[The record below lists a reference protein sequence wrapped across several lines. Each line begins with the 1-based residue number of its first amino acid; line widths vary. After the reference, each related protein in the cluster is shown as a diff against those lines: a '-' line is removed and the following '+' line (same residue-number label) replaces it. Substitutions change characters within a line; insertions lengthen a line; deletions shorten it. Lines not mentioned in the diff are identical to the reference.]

1 MVMYR
6 AKRVS
11 RSILGIPCLPFC
23 FAGYLLISNILLH
36 GQTIT
41 GTIRGTVTD
50 PSNAVVVGAEVSVHN
65 EQTNA
70 SRRSR
75 TSDAGEF
82 DFPELPLGVYR
93 IAVRSPGFKEA
104 TAPGIELHVA
114 STVVV
119 RVKMVVGTIHEQ
131 AEVEVSPIQVETE
144 SGEVAGLIRGTQV
157 RELPLNGRSF
167 VQLTQLMPGV
177 TASDGFDPKNKGLF
191 AGNNLMSVS
200 GGSSGAN
207 LWTVDGAN
215 NNDVG
220 SNHTILIS
228 PSIDA
233 IEEFK
238 IHRNAYGPE
247 YGQSGGGQ
255 INIVTRSGGNT
266 FHGSAFYF
274 GRNDAL
280 NARDYFLGLSN
291 AKKQALRRNDFGY
304 TFGGPILKDKLFFFW
319 EQEWNKE
326 KRGVVRTAQV
336 PTVLEKH
343 GNFSGPASGC
353 GHVPA
358 PIDPTTGQ
366 AFEFPGPNIIPSDQ
380 LSPAGLLYL
389 QLYSDPNVSDPN
401 ACLNWIA
408 AIDTPINW
416 RQENIRGDYNL
427 NTSLTLMVRYTQDAW
442 ENPAP
447 SYVEQ
452 LVGDDQFPVVDSNW
466 DQNSRMLVAKLTK
479 AFGSSTVNSFQF
491 SWSANRIQVS
501 NGGTHP
507 ELIPQINAAIPTFFP
522 LADKQGGEF
531 HPHMLFFP
539 SQGYG
544 FLGHIA
550 PWNNRQD
557 LHVWRDDFSK
567 VAGKHNWKAGILYS
581 RNAKDELTLPFNA
594 EFGATPGALPGTATG
609 NAIADFLW
617 KGSRFLYFE
626 GQREVQTRMRWRDYE
641 LYAGD
646 TWRVSRNLTLDHG
659 VRWSFLRWPFDAEDQ
674 FASFNP
680 AKFDPGLGSAACNG
694 LEFPSANPC
703 PSLGLAGGSTGINRS
718 LQRNRN
724 NLIAPRLGIAWDV
737 TGSGKTAV
745 RAGVGE
751 FFNREHL
758 QTGGASNPP
767 FSSSVSFVVRP
778 LDANCDPNTDPNCPT
793 PGFGTPSS
801 GLDPSGLLPNT
812 WQWNLTVERELWRN
826 TKLEVG
832 YVGSRGIHLLSF
844 SNVMQ
849 VPEAGRL
856 EFARHPND
864 NSLQA
869 SLRPFGA
876 AFGNQNLPIIGHHGD
891 SIYHSLQTQLTSRL
905 QRDSI
910 VQLSYT
916 FSRLITTTALTEFNP
931 SDQEFSDNARPW
943 LDRGLSPFHRP
954 HVFSA
959 SMVYDLPT
967 LAGHNSLLRYA
978 AGGWEVGTIVQEA
991 MGTALTFS
999 TGGLPLSSGIGLPS
1013 GTGRFDTQR
1022 PNRAVSE
1029 PCRAPRGVPYQWIN
1043 PNVVTLAG
1051 FQLGSI
1057 GTASRGMCQGPGNNQ
1072 IDLSLYKNFDL
1083 PVSRSHFSDG
1093 LKLQFRVEFFNA
1105 FNHTQFKSVD
1115 TGYNP
1120 STVGL
1125 DNPTLD
1131 ALGNASNA
1139 TRILSASPSGTFGQA
1154 TATRGPREIQYGL
1167 KLIF

>member
-1 MVMYR
+1 MCFRYR
-6 AKRVS
+6 
-11 RSILGIPCLPFC
+11 CLPFS
-23 FAGYLLISNILLH
+23 FGGYLLIFAISLH
-36 GQTIT
+36 SQTIT

-50 PSNAVVVGAEVSVHN
+50 PSNAAVVRAEVSVQN
-65 EQTNA
+65 EQTNFG
-70 SRRSR
+70 RRTR

-82 DFPELPLGVYR
+82 AFPELPLGIYR
-93 IAVRSPGFKEA
+93 VTVQSAGFKEA

-114 STVVV
+114 STVVL
-119 RVKMVVGTIHEQ
+119 RVKMVLGTVHEQ
-131 AEVEVSPIQVETE
+131 AQVEVSPVQVETE
-144 SGEVAGLIRGTQV
+144 SGEVAGLIQGTQV

-177 TASDGFDPKNKGLF
+177 AANDGFDPKNKGVF

-220 SNHTILIS
+220 SNHGMLIS

-247 YGQSGGGQ
+247 FGQSGGGQ
-255 INIVTRSGGNT
+255 INIVTRSGGND

-280 NARDYFLGLSN
+280 DARDYFLGLSN

-304 TFGGPILKDKLFFFW
+304 TFGGPIIKDKLFFFW

-336 PTVLEKH
+336 PTVLEKQ
-343 GNFSGPASGC
+343 GNFSGPPSGC

-358 PIDPTTGQ
+358 PIDPATGQ
-366 AFEFPGPNIIPSDQ
+366 PFGSPGPNIIPQDQ
-380 LSPAGLLYL
+380 LSLAGLLYL

-408 AIDTPINW
+408 TIDTPINW
-416 RQENIRGDYNL
+416 REENIRGDYNL
-427 NTSLTLMVRYTQDAW
+427 SRSLTLMLRYTQDAW
-442 ENPAP
+442 QNRAP
-447 SYVEQ
+447 IYVEQ
-452 LVGDDQFPVVDSNW
+452 LFGDDPFPVVDSNW
-466 DQNSRMLVAKLTK
+466 EQHSRMQVAKLTK
-479 AFGSSTVNSFQF
+479 AFGSSAVNNFQF
-491 SWSANRIQVS
+491 SWSANRIQITS
-501 NGGTHP
+501 GGTHP
-507 ELIPQINAAIPTFFP
+507 ELIPEINAAIPTFFP
-522 LADKQGGEF
+522 LADKQGGVL
-531 HPHMLFFP
+531 HPHMLFVGG
-539 SQGYG
+539 QGYSG
-544 FLGHIA
+544 LVHIA

-557 LHVWRDDFSK
+557 MYVWKDDFSK
-567 VAGKHNWKAGILYS
+567 VAGKHTWKVGILYS
-581 RNAKDELTLPFNA
+581 RNAKDELTLPLHS
-594 EFGATPGALPGTATG
+594 EFGTTFGAVFGTG

-617 KGSRFLYFE
+617 KGSKFLYIE
-626 GQREVQTRMRWRDYE
+626 EQREVQTRMRWRDYE
-641 LYAGD
+641 FYAGD
-646 TWRVSRNLTLDHG
+646 TWKVSRTLTVDYG
-659 VRWSFLRWPFDAEDQ
+659 MRWSFLRWPFDAQDT

-680 AKFDPGLGSAACNG
+680 TKFDPALGNAACNG
-694 LEFPSANPC
+694 LEFPSDNPC

-745 RAGVGE
+745 RAGLGE

-758 QTGGASNPP
+758 QTDVALNPP
-767 FSSSVSFVVRP
+767 FSSSVSFVVRS
-778 LDANCDPNTDPNCPT
+778 LDANCNPNTDPNCPT
-793 PGFGTPSS
+793 PGYGVPSS

-844 SNVMQ
+844 TNVMQ

-856 EFARHPND
+856 DFARHPND
-864 NSLQA
+864 SSLQA
-869 SLRPFGA
+869 SLRPFGT

-891 SIYHSLQTQLTSRL
+891 SIYHALQTQLTSRL
-905 QRDSI
+905 PKNSI
-910 VQLSYT
+910 LQLSYT
-916 FSRLITTTALTEFNP
+916 FSRLITTTALTEFGF
-931 SDQEFSDNARPW
+931 SDEEFSDNARPW

-959 SMVYDLPT
+959 SMVNNLPA
-967 LAGHNSLLRYA
+967 LAGHNALLRHA
-978 AGGWEVGTIVQEA
+978 VGGWEVGAIVQEA
-991 MGTALTFS
+991 IGPALTFG
-999 TGGLPLSSGIGLPS
+999 TGFLPFSSGIGLPS

-1022 PNRAVSE
+1022 PNQAIGE
-1029 PCRAPRGVPYQWIN
+1029 PCRARDGVPNQWIN
-1043 PNVVTLAG
+1043 PNVVTLTG

-1072 IDLSLYKNFDL
+1072 VDVSFYKNFDL
-1083 PVSRSHFSDG
+1083 PVSRSFFADG
-1093 LKLQFRVEFFNA
+1093 LKLQFRIELFNA
-1105 FNHTQFKSVD
+1105 FNHTQFRSVD
-1115 TGYNP
+1115 AGYNP

-1125 DNPTLD
+1125 DDPTLD
-1131 ALGNASNA
+1131 AMGNASNA
-1139 TRILSASPSGTFGQA
+1139 TRIIRASPSGTFGQA